1 MLTLTQIAKSCLIR
15 GSSGRNQGVQV
26 LILDVLEGA
35 KKMMDATPQL
45 SEQLTQV
52 SVSAESQMP
61 DRVVPT
67 VPADR
72 RQQFYRAATELYGQ
86 KPDWATFFRKV
97 LGTDG
102 LARQLFPSVEQ
113 MAELERSPEYA
124 EVQQMLAKLRSKSTP
139 PPDDSE
145 PTRVITVRLPKS
157 LHESLRSEAH
167 DRRTSMNKLCISKL
181 LQMVD
186 NQLVPVE

>member
-1 MLTLTQIAKSCLIR
+1 
-15 GSSGRNQGVQV
+15 
-26 LILDVLEGA
+26 
-35 KKMMDATPQL
+35 MMDATPQL
-45 SEQLTQV
+45 TDQHVAPAQFTAEQ
-52 SVSAESQMP
+52 SVP
-61 DRVVPT
+61 DQVVPAL
-67 VPADR
+67 PADR
-72 RQQFYRAATELYGQ
+72 RQQVFQAATELFRQ

-102 LARQLFPSVEQ
+102 LARQLFPSSEQ
-113 MAELERSPEYA
+113 MAELERSEEYA
-124 EVQQMLAKLRSKSTP
+124 DIQQMLAKLRTKSTP

-167 DRRTSMNKLCISKL
+167 ERHTSMNKLCISKL

-186 NQLVPVE
+186 NELVPVE

>member
-1 MLTLTQIAKSCLIR
+1 LRI
-15 GSSGRNQGVQV
+15 
-26 LILDVLEGA
+26 LEGA

-45 SEQLTQV
+45 TDQHVPPAAIPAEQPV
-52 SVSAESQMP
+52 PE
-61 DRVVPT
+61 VVTPIL
-67 VPADR
+67 PMDR
-72 RQQFYRAATELYGQ
+72 RQQVYRAAAELYRQ

-97 LGTDG
+97 LGTEG
-102 LARQLFPSVEQ
+102 LVRQLFPTTEQ
-113 MAELERSPEYA
+113 LVELERSEEYA
-124 EVQQMLAKLRSKSTP
+124 EIQQMLAKLRTKSTP

-167 DRRTSMNKLCISKL
+167 ERRTSMNKLCISKL

-186 NQLVPVE
+186 NELVPVE